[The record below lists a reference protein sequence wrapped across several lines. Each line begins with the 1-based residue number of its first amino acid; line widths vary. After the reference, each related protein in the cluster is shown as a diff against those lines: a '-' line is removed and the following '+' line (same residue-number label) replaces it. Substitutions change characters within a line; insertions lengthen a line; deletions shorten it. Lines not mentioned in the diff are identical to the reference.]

1 MKRIC
6 LAIPT
11 NRECTAAIAALV
23 QEAGHAVQHFPVQ
36 VVVLIA
42 DTASSAI
49 AAANAH
55 ALLQAMHAMDAK
67 TNAVEAQHNALDRRR
82 IEAHHFT
89 APEQAAL
96 LTQIISRAGLQAREL
111 DHERKRELE
120 VDLERELHALLLPD
134 TVSYGAATN
143 RLFLLAQYLGCDSLH
158 RRDSDSRY
166 QSCTGRESRP
176 ALHGNEPAC
185 ATAGADQVDSVIY
198 PIHHELR
205 CIGMPASTVATL
217 VDQTIAAPLHAD
229 CPVMLVGASYVGAL
243 SIDVA
248 PMFARDADAAY
259 RIVGQ
264 FAPSHLSAADKRAWV
279 DCSYLHTGQSRF
291 EQDRS
296 ELAHGHSFLIDT
308 CNICFSQIQQVLP
321 LPPACDTI
329 GTDYFLL
336 SLMNI
341 LALPVVHHNRHIE
354 NFHTP
359 ERRSAQGFV
368 EYQFRLVKYFL
379 YMSWLHATVRAL
391 DHAKVQLWLAPP
403 GATLAWNLPLLHAL
417 LAEPEPLSRIDDEN
431 AAKLRELQQQYT
443 RLGGAY
449 AEFAALL
456 AEQAP
461 QLLQACRDDI
471 ARYAAFAPHWPAL
484 MRAARTCFDGENAC
498 PRT

>member
-23 QEAGHAVQHFPVQ
+23 QEADHAVRHFPVQ
-36 VVVLIA
+36 VVILIA
-42 DTASSAI
+42 DTASSGI
-49 AAANAH
+49 AAANAN
-55 ALLQAMHAMDAK
+55 ALQQAMHAIGARR
-67 TNAVEAQHNALDRRR
+67 VEAR
-82 IEAHHFT
+82 HFT
-89 APEQAAL
+89 APQQAAL
-96 LTQIISRAGLQAREL
+96 LTQILSRAALQQ
-111 DHERKRELE
+111 HELE
-120 VDLERELHALLLPD
+120 RDLHALLLPD
-134 TVSYGAATN
+134 CVSYGAATN

-166 QSCTGRESRP
+166 QQ
-176 ALHGNEPAC
+176 
-185 ATAGADQVDSVIY
+185 ATDSVIY

-205 CIGMPASTVATL
+205 CIGLPASTVANL
-217 VDQTIAAPLHAD
+217 VDETVAAPLHAD

-248 PMFARDADAAY
+248 PMFARDAEAAY

-341 LALPVVHHNRHIE
+341 LTLPVVHHNRHIE
-354 NFHTP
+354 NFHTS
-359 ERRSAQGFV
+359 ERRSAQGFT

-391 DHAKVQLWLAPP
+391 DQAKAQLWLAPP

-417 LAEPEPLSRIDDEN
+417 LAEPEPLARIDAEN
-431 AAKLRELQQQYT
+431 AAKLSELQQQYT

-484 MRAARTCFDGENAC
+484 MRAARTCFDGESAC
-498 PRT
+498 PQT

>member
-23 QEAGHAVQHFPVQ
+23 QEAGHAVRHFPVQ

-42 DTASSAI
+42 DTASSGI
-49 AAANAH
+49 AADNSR
-55 ALLQAMHAMDAK
+55 ALQQAMHALEVQYSA
-67 TNAVEAQHNALDRRR
+67 TEVQHNKLDARR

-96 LTQIISRAGLQAREL
+96 LTQIISCAALQARALE
-111 DHERKRELE
+111 HEQKRE
-120 VDLERELHALLLPD
+120 LERELHALLLPD
-134 TVSYGAATN
+134 GVSYGAATN

-166 QSCTGRESRP
+166 QLASG
-176 ALHGNEPAC
+176 
-185 ATAGADQVDSVIY
+185 SVIY

-205 CIGMPASTVATL
+205 CIGLPASAVANL
-217 VDQTIAAPLHAD
+217 VDQTVATPLHAD

-248 PMFARDADAAY
+248 PMFARDAEAAY

-264 FAPSHLSAADKRAWV
+264 FAPSHLSAADKRDWV
-279 DCSYLHTGQSRF
+279 DCSYLHTGQSRL

-391 DHAKVQLWLAPP
+391 DQARAQLWLAPP
-403 GATLAWNLPLLHAL
+403 GATLAWNLPLLHAV
-417 LAEPEPLSRIDDEN
+417 LAEPEPLARIDAEN
-431 AAKLRELQQQYT
+431 AAKLSELQQQYA

-456 AEQAP
+456 TEQAP

-484 MRAARTCFDGENAC
+484 MRAARSCFDGESAC
-498 PRT
+498 PQT